1 MISRWLLIICIL
13 TGGVFQAAA
22 QKTQKVTATYTYHA
36 PENVSLAEAKRIAL
50 QRAQLQ
56 AIADAFGTIVAR
68 SNSSTVKNENGK
80 SEISVMSLGTSEV
93 KGEWLR
99 TDGEPEYEVNYAD
112 GMLIVEVRVK
122 GIIREIVNAAVD
134 FQAKVLC
141 NGTEDKFEREEF
153 REGDDLY
160 LSFRSPVDGFLTVY
174 LIDDA
179 GTAYCLLPY
188 RGDSGGRVTI
198 KGNRRYVFF
207 SAADAPTEQ
216 RNLVDEYTLTCEKMA
231 ELNQIYVIF
240 SPKLFTKAVDYDREV
255 LQPRELPYEEF
266 QEWLFKCRKQDKEMR
281 AEVKNI
287 TIQKN

>member
-1 MISRWLLIICIL
+1 M
-13 TGGVFQAAA
+13 
-22 QKTQKVTATYTYHA
+22 
-36 PENVSLAEAKRIAL
+36 
-50 QRAQLQ
+50 
-56 AIADAFGTIVAR
+56 
-68 SNSSTVKNENGK
+68 KNENGK
-80 SEISVMSLGTSEV
+80 SEVSVMSLGTSEV

-99 TDGEPEYEVNYAD
+99 TDGEPEYEVDYAD

-188 RGDSGGRVTI
+188 RGDSGGRVAI

-207 SAADAPTEQ
+207 SAADAPPEQ

>member
-1 MISRWLLIICIL
+1 MSRWLLIICIL
-13 TGGVFQAAA
+13 TGGVFQATA

-80 SEISVMSLGTSEV
+80 SEVSVMSLGTSEV

-99 TDGEPEYEVNYAD
+99 TDGEPEYEVDYAD

-188 RGDSGGRVTI
+188 RGDSGGRVAI

-207 SAADAPTEQ
+207 SAADAPPEQ